1 MKKRIKN
8 GSLAL
13 GSILCVFCFIFSAF
27 SGVKAEEK
35 ERISAVLYPEDG
47 SAPFIPYD
55 SYPRMDG
62 SLACVP
68 LCEAVAMEVTGC
80 SEEEAEAT
88 LDDFSNTNPCYLH
101 LAEGERDILLAYE
114 PAQETVDALMD
125 YPALDMEPVGK
136 DALVFLVNDKNPVES
151 VTREQ
156 LIGIFTGEIT
166 NWKEVGGNDQEIKA
180 FRRPETSGSQ
190 TLMRLLLIG
199 DKEMVDE
206 RLETVSTMDGIISRM
221 TDYDNSSNALGYS
234 VFYYASAMFQQPG
247 LKFLKVDGVEP
258 SNETIASGEYPL
270 VNAFYCVTN
279 EQSSEEAIAIR
290 DWLTGG
296 QGQRFV
302 EECGYVPV
310 NP

>member
-1 MKKRIKN
+1 
-8 GSLAL
+8 
-13 GSILCVFCFIFSAF
+13 
-27 SGVKAEEK
+27 
-35 ERISAVLYPEDG
+35 
-47 SAPFIPYD
+47 
-55 SYPRMDG
+55 
-62 SLACVP
+62 
-68 LCEAVAMEVTGC
+68 
-80 SEEEAEAT
+80 
-88 LDDFSNTNPCYLH
+88 
-101 LAEGERDILLAYE
+101 
-114 PAQETVDALMD
+114 MD